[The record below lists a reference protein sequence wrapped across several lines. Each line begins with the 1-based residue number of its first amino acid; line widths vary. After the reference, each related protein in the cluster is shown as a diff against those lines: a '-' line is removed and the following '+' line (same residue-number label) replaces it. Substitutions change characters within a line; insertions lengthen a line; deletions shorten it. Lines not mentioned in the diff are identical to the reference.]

1 MKFFKIAGIVL
12 GVLFLIIVGVY
23 AYIMTQFPKV
33 DPAPDL
39 VINSTPEMIERGR
52 YLATTMY
59 SCIDCHSQRD
69 PEKFM
74 MPLIPGTEGMGGMD
88 MGESAGFVPARNIT
102 QDKETGI
109 GTWTDGEIF
118 RAITVGVNKNG
129 DPLAPMMPFPLF
141 GQLDSNDIIAVIAYI
156 KTLKPIHNE
165 VGDKSLNFPLNLI
178 FRTIQGPP
186 SFKQKPDS
194 TNRIAM
200 GEYLATPCVF
210 CHTPSDKGEMFMDS
224 LVAGGVPFMLPN
236 GGYVRTANITPD
248 METGI
253 GTWSKEMFIKR
264 FKDATDPSTH
274 VAVKKEDFNTVMP
287 WTFYGQMT
295 EQDLGLIYDYLR
307 TVKPVKNMVQKYT
320 PPGGPM

>member
-39 VINSTPEMIERGR
+39 VINSTPEMIESGK

-69 PEKFM
+69 PGKFM

-88 MGESAGFVPARNIT
+88 MGEGAGFVPARNIT

-109 GTWTDGEIF
+109 GNWTDGEIF
-118 RAITVGVNKNG
+118 RAITVGVDKNG
-129 DPLAPMMPFPLF
+129 DPLAPMMPYGLF
-141 GQLDSNDIIAVIAYI
+141 RELDSTDLISIIAYI

-165 VGDKSLNFPLNLI
+165 VPAKNLNFPLNLI
-178 FRTIQGPP
+178 FRTIQGPAELKP
-186 SFKQKPDS
+186 KPDP
-194 TNRIAM
+194 NDKIAM
-200 GEYLATPCVF
+200 GQFLATPCVF
-210 CHTPSDKGEMFMDS
+210 CHTPSDQGVMFQDS
-224 LVAGGVPFMLPN
+224 LVGGGVPFTLPN
-236 GGYVRTANITPD
+236 GGYVWTANITPD
-248 METGI
+248 NETGI
-253 GTWSKEMFIKR
+253 GSWTKEMFIKR
-264 FKDATDPSTH
+264 FKDATDPNTH
-274 VAVKKEDFNTVMP
+274 VAVKNEDFNTVMP

-295 EQDLGLIYDYLR
+295 EEDLGLIYDYLR
-307 TVKPVKNMVQKYT
+307 TVKPIKRQIVKYT
-320 PPGGPM
+320 PPTKY